1 MFCTSCGA
9 SQADGATFCFSC
21 GSALGQAPAAA
32 PAASNPAPAAH
43 PTTTH
48 VHASELP
55 PRAPLYPQLVRGD
68 VTKVRDT
75 LAWVIAGLPFVN
87 LLAFVTD
94 SSLGYFLGIGALV
107 GFAVFVVNLFMVIS
121 DQQQMRREGFAVAY
135 AWGILLPFVYLVIRG
150 VKLRRANWLGAV
162 WFAGWVLGLLAPWF
176 ASRLNGGYFY

>member
-21 GSALGQAPAAA
+21 GSALGQAPVAA

-43 PTTTH
+43 PTTAH
-48 VHASELP
+48 LHASEMP
-55 PRAPLYPQLVRGD
+55 PRAPIYPQRPVSEP
-68 VTKVRDT
+68 TKVKDN

-87 LLAFVTD
+87 VLATVMD
-94 SSLGYFLGIGALV
+94 SSFGYFFIIGALIS
-107 GFAVFVVNLFMVIS
+107 FAVFFVNLFMVIA
-121 DQQQMRREGFAVAY
+121 DQQQMRRAGFAVAY

-162 WFAGWVLGLLAPWF
+162 WFAGWVLGLLAPSF
-176 ASRLNGGYFY
+176 TSQLNGGYYY